1 LSKALYLIN
10 TLFKASFTSVL
21 APRRGRLVQLAS
33 YLIVI
38 AIFLGGGY
46 LLFYK
51 IFAYLAGLAD
61 IGRPLMFRLLSTAFL
76 TFFLMLFLSNLITSL
91 STLYYSPEVEYLL
104 GTPLPVTELFGYRF
118 YQNFFYSTWA
128 TMILGLP
135 MLAALA
141 AALKA
146 GAFSFLLY
154 LISLFLFASIPAFLA
169 VAALLLLVKLFPKMG
184 LKQLAGFMLL
194 FLGAAS
200 WAFFIFG
207 RPSGMVITQ
216 IDTMPELERYLAGLA
231 LVSSPLLPSTW
242 LTQLMLPPAG
252 SGPALVIKML
262 WLLLVTAAFFGALC
276 FYTAGK
282 LYNNTLTGRTSASG
296 PQKQTGRP
304 ALSLPPARLF
314 PVAIKDTLL
323 FLRDPTQWA
332 QGLIFLSLLVIYLGG
347 IRTYPL
353 LFTFSVWKVAVAFI
367 NFAFAGYI
375 LATLSVRFVFPVI
388 SLEGPMMWL
397 LKSSPLTPRK
407 LFAQKSVLS
416 IAVALVLT
424 EGLSLISN
432 HILRTQPGMRYLSAF
447 SLGLMCLAV
456 TSLVLGLGALFPD
469 FRERNPSKIAS
480 GLGGLLAALAAL
492 GYVGLSVAVLA
503 WPAYLYSANMWRHN
517 ISYGGALTVALG
529 LFVLISA
536 VVIWVPLRFGLKE
549 LERHET

>member
-1 LSKALYLIN
+1 MNLSFYLIN
-10 TLFKASFTSVL
+10 TLFRASFSAVL
-21 APRRGRLVQLAS
+21 APRRGRRVQLAS
-33 YLIVI
+33 YLMVI
-38 AIFLGGGY
+38 AIFMGGGY
-46 LLFYK
+46 LLFFK
-51 IFAYLAGLAD
+51 IFGYLGSLAD

-104 GTPLPVTELFGYRF
+104 GTPLPVPELFGYRF

-141 AALKA
+141 AALKT
-146 GAFSFLLY
+146 GVLSFLLY
-154 LISLFLFASIPAFLA
+154 LTALLLFASLPAFLA
-169 VAALLLLVKLFPKMG
+169 VAALLLLVKLFPRMG

-194 FLGAAS
+194 FLAAAS

-207 RPSGMVITQ
+207 RPTGISIAQ
-216 IDTMPELERYLAGLA
+216 INTIPELERYLAGLA
-231 LVSSPLLPSTW
+231 MVSSPLLPSTW

-252 SGPALVIKML
+252 AGPVFVVKML
-262 WLLLVTAAFFGALC
+262 WLLVVSAAFFGGLC
-276 FYTAGK
+276 FYAAGR
-282 LYNNTLTGRTSASG
+282 LYNSTLTGRTSASG
-296 PQKQTGRP
+296 PHQQTGRS
-304 ALSLPPARLF
+304 ALTLPPPPPF
-314 PVAIKDTLL
+314 PVAVKDSLL

-353 LFTFSVWKVAVAFI
+353 LFAFSVWKVAVAFI

-397 LKSSPLTPRK
+397 LKSSPLSPQK
-407 LFAQKSVLS
+407 LFAQKSALS
-416 IAVALVLT
+416 IAVALALT
-424 EGLSLISN
+424 EGLSLVSN
-432 HILRTQPGMRYLSAF
+432 HILRTLPGMRYLSTFA
-447 SLGLMCLAV
+447 LGLMCLAV
-456 TSLVLGLGALFPD
+456 TSLVLGLGAIFPD

-492 GYVGLSVAVLA
+492 GYVGLSVVVLA
-503 WPAYLYSANMWRHN
+503 WPAYLYAADMWRHN

-529 LFVLISA
+529 IFMLISA
-536 VVIWVPLRFGLKE
+536 VVIYVSLKLGLKE
-549 LERHET
+549 LVRHEV